1 MNRRDFL
8 KSSYYAAAGAIVI
21 RYLLPGDAQ
30 ANGSFGQ
37 ASIPNRTVPGQQ
49 LYEGHLKVT
58 GSKIY
63 ASDFRAKDL
72 PGWPA
77 LERRHIVL
85 RANQVDQIYRGLRD
99 KELTRELGISGF
111 VTGDEIYR
119 WGCRGAPPFLM
130 PELYVRTGASPSYF
144 GQPIAQLSFGSTE
157 DFLFV
162 KNRLTDLR
170 QYVMY
175 GEKIRT
181 APHEHTH
188 DYGSSR
194 FVFYQGEHSEPE
206 FSFMKN
212 LDPALYPGEGDQK
225 QAQTLRENAYIT
237 KIEQDLQQ
245 STWKKFHRNYQTQS
259 VDPMFMEPENGLSW
273 YDSPSRTLNLTIGTQ
288 SPHEDAVAI
297 LDFFSKA
304 TTPKISRVVINCC
317 FLGGGFGGK
326 DSSDFPIHLAIAAVN
341 EPDVSHRIAH
351 NRFDQFQAGLKR
363 HPSETGIQLAL
374 DDNGA
379 FQMLQADIRL
389 DGGGQNNYS
398 FAVQSVGARN
408 AGGAY
413 HFPRAK
419 VDAVALPSVA
429 IPSGSMRGFGS
440 FQTSFALECL
450 IDEAAQ
456 EIGVDPIL
464 LRMKNRIPDRG
475 LTISGVRLAVSTH
488 ADQVLN
494 AALKSE
500 LWRRRE
506 WNKKN
511 HSNDNVLL
519 GTGFAMGFKTYGK
532 NENGCLAGVEL
543 TEKGE
548 LVLYTPGVDMGNG
561 SATTLSLSISEI
573 LGRAADTVHT
583 GVTTY
588 FEALSIFSSPV
599 TSEQE
604 HDKLSKNPFW
614 TPSIVISTAAS
625 TSAYHLRHAV
635 LEAAKLVL
643 QFGLWPAA
651 VRILGLPKNLERFD
665 PKYVSL
671 KSDGLHY
678 QDGRVLSFN
687 DLGRAAHAHGDVTG
701 ALVHAYYRGDWAEA
715 RFNISGIDY
724 RSKVDAVSL
733 RRGTHRYQPIP
744 RREVRYPTLHS
755 LNGDANRMASYAVI
769 VSVTVNKLSGDV
781 KVVDAETFLDAGP
794 LIHKDIVEGQMQGS
808 LAMGIGQALKE
819 SLGEAAD
826 SAGKGGWNLDRY
838 QVPLAKDCAVGTT
851 KFHILPPTENDEP
864 RGISE
869 VVFNPVPAAI
879 VNAIAHATGFRFTRL
894 PIKPIDVKAVLS

>member
-21 RYLLPGDAQ
+21 RYLLPNDVQ
-30 ANGSFGQ
+30 AGGSFGQ
-37 ASIPNRTVPGQQ
+37 ASIPKQTVPGQQ
-49 LYEGHLKVT
+49 LYEGRLKVT

-63 ASDFRAKDL
+63 ASDFRAKDI

-77 LERRHIVL
+77 MERRHIVL
-85 RANQVDQIYRGLRD
+85 RANQVDQIYFGLRE
-99 KELTRELGISGF
+99 KALIQELGISGV
-111 VTGDEIYR
+111 VTGDEIYQ

-144 GQPIAQLSFGSTE
+144 GQPIAQLSFSST
-157 DFLFV
+157 DQFLSV
-162 KNRLTDLR
+162 KSKLTDLKK
-170 QYVMY
+170 YVMY

-181 APHEHTH
+181 APHAHKH

-194 FVFYQGEHSEPE
+194 FVFYQGDHSEPE

-225 QAQTLRENAYIT
+225 QAQTLREQAYIA
-237 KIEQDLQQ
+237 KIDQDLQQ
-245 STWKKFHRNYQTQS
+245 STWRTFHRTYRTQS

-273 YDSPSRTLNLTIGTQ
+273 YDSPSQTLNLTIGTQ

-297 LDFFSKA
+297 LEFFSKA
-304 TTPKISRVVINCC
+304 TTPKISKVVINCC

-363 HPSETGIQLAL
+363 HPSETAIQLAL
-374 DDNGA
+374 DENGA
-379 FQMLQADIRL
+379 FQILQADIRL

-408 AGGAY
+408 AGGGY
-413 HFPRAK
+413 HFARAK
-419 VDAVALPSVA
+419 VEAAALVSTS

-456 EIGVDPIL
+456 EIGMDPIS
-464 LRMKNRIPDRG
+464 LRMKNRIRGHG
-475 LTISGVRLAVSTH
+475 LTISGVKLAVPTH

-494 AALKSE
+494 AAIHSD
-500 LWRRRE
+500 LWRKRE

-511 HSNDNVLL
+511 RSRGDWMH

-532 NENGCLAGVEL
+532 NENGCLGGVEM

-583 GVTTY
+583 GVTTF
-588 FEALSIFSSPV
+588 FEALNIFTSPV
-599 TSEQE
+599 TSQK
-604 HDKLSKNPFW
+604 DQDTLSMNPFW

-625 TSAYHLRHAV
+625 TSAYHLRHTV

-651 VRILGLPKNLERFD
+651 SRLLGLPKNLERFD

-678 QDGRVLSFN
+678 QDGRVLSFK
-687 DLGRAAHAHGDVTG
+687 DLARTAHAHGDVTG

-715 RFNISGIDY
+715 RFNISGMDY

-733 RRGTHRYQPIP
+733 RQGTNRYQPIP

-769 VSVTVNKLSGDV
+769 VSVAVNKLSGDV

-794 LIHKDIVEGQMQGS
+794 LIQKDIVEGQMQGS

-826 SAGKGGWNLDRY
+826 SAGEGGWNLNRY
-838 QVPLAKDCAVGTT
+838 QVPLAKDCAVGAA
-851 KFHILPPTENDEP
+851 KFHILPPAENDEP